1 MAVQLVRASVGDAQE
16 IHRMQIEAFAELL
29 ERYRDYDTSPGA
41 ESVEKVRARLEQGWT
56 YYYFIVADGEKIGA
70 IRVVDPKNGEAKR
83 ISPLFI
89 QPQFRN
95 RGYAQQAIREA
106 ERLHGGENWS
116 LGTIAQE
123 KGNCHLYE
131 KMGYRL
137 SGTETIVNEK
147 MTIIGYEK

>member
-1 MAVQLVRASVGDAQE
+1 MAVQLVRASADDTIE
-16 IHRMQIEAFAELL
+16 IHAMQIEAFAGLL
-29 ERYRDYDTSPGA
+29 ETYQDYDTSPGA

-56 YYYFIVADGEKIGA
+56 YFYFIIADGEKIGA
-70 IRVVDPKNGEAKR
+70 IRVVDPKNGDAKR

-89 QPQFRN
+89 QPAYRN

-106 ERLHGGENWS
+106 ERLHGSENWS
-116 LGTIAQE
+116 LGTIKQE

-131 KMGYRL
+131 KMGYHL
-137 SGTETIVNEK
+137 SGTETIVNDK

>member
-1 MAVQLVRASVGDAQE
+1 MAVQLVRASADDTIE
-16 IHRMQIEAFAELL
+16 IHAMQIEAFAGLPETYQ
-29 ERYRDYDTSPGA
+29 EYDTSPGA

-56 YYYFIVADGEKIGA
+56 YFYFIIADGEKIGA
-70 IRVVDPKNGEAKR
+70 IRVVDPKNGDAKR

-89 QPQFRN
+89 QPAYRN

-106 ERLHGGENWS
+106 ERLHGSENWS
-116 LGTIAQE
+116 LGTIKQE

-131 KMGYRL
+131 KMGYHL
-137 SGTETIVNEK
+137 SGTETIVNDK

>member
-116 LGTIAQE
+116 LDTIAQE

>member
-1 MAVQLVRASVGDAQE
+1 MAVQLVRASVDDAQE

-56 YYYFIVADGEKIGA
+56 YFYFIVADGEKIGA

>member
-1 MAVQLVRASVGDAQE
+1 MAVQLVRADVSDAPQ
-16 IHRMQIEAFAELL
+16 IHRMQLEAFAELL

-41 ESVEKVRARLEQGWT
+41 ESVDKVKARLEQGWT
-56 YYYFIVADGEKIGA
+56 YFYYIVADGEKIGA
-70 IRVVDPKNGEAKR
+70 IRVVDPKNGDPKR

-89 QPQFRN
+89 QPQYRN

-106 ERLHGGENWS
+106 ERLHGSENWS

-137 SGTETIVNEK
+137 SGTETVVNDK

>member
-1 MAVQLVRASVGDAQE
+1 MAVQLVRADVSDAPQ
-16 IHRMQIEAFAELL
+16 IHRMQLEAFAELL

-41 ESVEKVRARLEQGWT
+41 ESVDKVRARLEQGWT
-56 YYYFIVADGEKIGA
+56 YFYYIVADGEKIGA

-89 QPQFRN
+89 QPQYRN

-106 ERLHGGENWS
+106 ERLHGSENWS

-131 KMGYRL
+131 KMGYHL
-137 SGTETIVNEK
+137 SGTETVVNEK